1 MDVNPDTS
9 DKNPRVWKRNAGRLL
24 SGFALIFC
32 VPVGALFVSIAMGAV
47 GICLGV
53 AGYVLGARRLGS
65 LAVVL
70 CTIAMFVGLL
80 VGQGVI
86 PGDAYDRTVDG
97 FFRNLPTDRFTE
109 D

>member
-1 MDVNPDTS
+1 VDVNPDTS

-47 GICLGV
+47 GICLGI
-53 AGYVLGARRLGS
+53 AGCVLGARRLGS
-65 LAVVL
+65 LAVAL
-70 CTIAMFVGLL
+70 CTIAMC
-80 VGQGVI
+80 QGVI
-86 PGDAYDRTVDG
+86 PGDAYDRAVDG

>member
-1 MDVNPDTS
+1 VDVNPDTS

-47 GICLGV
+47 GICLGI

-65 LAVVL
+65 LAGAL
-70 CTIAMFVGLL
+70 CTIAMC
-80 VGQGVI
+80 QGVI
-86 PGDAYDRTVDG
+86 PGDAYDRAVDG